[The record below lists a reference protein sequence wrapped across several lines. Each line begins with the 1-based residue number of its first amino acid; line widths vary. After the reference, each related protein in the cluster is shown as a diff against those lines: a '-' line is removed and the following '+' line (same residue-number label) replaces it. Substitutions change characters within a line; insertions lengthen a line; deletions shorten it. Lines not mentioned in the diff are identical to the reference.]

1 MMIRITLQ
9 YLIVTITS
17 ITGLFSLTN
26 AQPVP
31 YGSAFPIE
39 RNLIMMT
46 DKPPGL
52 AKPHLPV
59 DSGSMQPIIEPG
71 SVQLP
76 ELLLQPLQPEFDPN
90 QPLIWEI
97 RTEIVNPYTV
107 KVTWSGI
114 NGATSYELYRNDT
127 LITKLSAAADTHQYS
142 FTDDGLGPDY
152 NYSYVVKAIKVYHL
166 GTLNPTQAEALRNRL
181 NLSVTPL
188 GSGQGTDMPKELR
201 QELAKSKPEQGVTPS
216 IVAPHN
222 FKVTTIDPLKRI
234 VRLEWKPPTQ
244 WATKVQILRD
254 GVPLSNP
261 LAIMAGAGEMSF
273 DDTTVTKGAHTYAL
287 KTRYEYD
294 FLSSLPPPTPTV
306 NKPGQPNLDT
316 LDHRRTPIKLERRH
330 FDSALTPGQ
339 TLYLGG
345 DPMLVGTGIS
355 DITGPIAEVVM
366 MGYANPDQVSSGL
379 HMRLYARAFVF
390 ANPNNDRQRIVF
402 VSAELGQL
410 FSSIKQG
417 VIKKLTQRYGDLY
430 DDRNVQIAATHT
442 HAGPGG
448 YSHHAIFNLTS
459 FGHVTQNYTAIVD
472 GITEA
477 IIQAHDR
484 LAPATLSVAAGNID
498 EKASVN
504 RSKDAFDLNPDSLKG
519 NEVNPE
525 VTMLRIDRSSPV
537 GVISWFSVHNT
548 SLTNKNKLV
557 SSDHKG
563 WASYKFEKMYD
574 SIAPLHRAGE
584 FVAAFPNGD
593 EGDLSPNIEAGFH
606 GPGYHEGKDQFY
618 SMQIIGDREFNT
630 ANRLFHDMNR
640 NPVDG
645 DIDFRHM
652 FVEMPGYV
660 VASTRHS
667 NGVGGNTLCSGA
679 YGMSFAAGAEDGPS
693 EAPFFHEGMVM
704 GENVNEA
711 LAISLRGVYAAPML
725 TPFKESFLAMTFVD
739 YLCQMP
745 KPVLIPSG
753 QLGWTPEVLPFQL
766 LRVGSIVIAGI
777 PGEMTAQGGRRLR
790 ARILNSLSSIGVNR
804 VILTGLA
811 NEYSGYIATPEEY
824 DSQQYEGAST
834 LFGRLTFD
842 AYLQIFG
849 QLADAMATG
858 QPVPTGP
865 MSPDLSRVQIE
876 FQTGVWHDDKLPAE
890 QFGEVLIEPPP
901 EVIRGDGSTIVQATF
916 RSGHPKNDLRR
927 NSTYLHVERLD
938 GDGNWIPVAWD
949 SMPETSLIW
958 ERNED
963 DKKCAFSACSR
974 VHVRWAIPKD
984 AELGTY
990 RLTHAGAWKLPE
1002 FLGGKISSYSGSS
1015 RSFSVK

>member
-1 MMIRITLQ
+1 MIRITLQ
-9 YLIVTITS
+9 YLIITIAS

-26 AQPVP
+26 AQPVTH
-31 YGSAFPIE
+31 GSAFPIE
-39 RNLIMMT
+39 RNLIIMT
-46 DKPPGL
+46 DKPLGL
-52 AKPHLPV
+52 TKPHLPV

-76 ELLLQPLQPEFDPN
+76 KLLLQPLQPEFDPN

-107 KVTWSGI
+107 KVSWSGI
-114 NGATSYELYRNDT
+114 NGATSYELYRNNT
-127 LITKLSAAADTHQYS
+127 LITKLSAAADTQWYS

-166 GTLNPTQAEALRNRL
+166 GTLNPAQAEALRNQL
-181 NLSVTPL
+181 NLSVAPL
-188 GSGQGTDMPKELR
+188 GSGQSTDLPKELR
-201 QELAKSKPEQGVTPS
+201 QELATSKFEQGVTPS
-216 IVAPHN
+216 IVAPHD
-222 FKVTTIDPLKRI
+222 FKVTIIDPLKRI

-254 GVPLSNP
+254 GVPLGNP
-261 LAIMAGAGEMSF
+261 LAIVPGADEMSF
-273 DDTTVTKGAHTYAL
+273 DDATVTKGAHKYAL
-287 KTRYEYD
+287 RTRYEYD
-294 FLSSLPPPTPTV
+294 FLSSSLHATPTV
-306 NKPGQPNLDT
+306 NKPGQSNIDT
-316 LDHRRTPIKLERRH
+316 LDHRHTPIKLERRH
-330 FDSALTPGQ
+330 FESAQTPDQ
-339 TLYLGG
+339 AIFLGG

-366 MGYANPDQVSSGL
+366 MGYANSDQISSGL
-379 HMRLYARAFVF
+379 HMRLYARAFIF
-390 ANPNNDRQRIVF
+390 ANPNNDRQRVVF

-417 VIKKLTQRYGDLY
+417 VINNLMQRYGGLY

-459 FGHVTQNYTAIVD
+459 YGHVKQNYQAIVD

-484 LAPATLSVAAGNID
+484 LAPATLSVAAGDID

-504 RSKDAFDLNPDSLKG
+504 RSKVAFALNPDSLNE

-606 GPGYHEGKDQFY
+606 GPGYHDGKDQFY
-618 SMQIIGDREFNT
+618 SMQTIGDREFNT
-630 ANRLFHDMNR
+630 ANRLFHGMNR

-660 VASTRHS
+660 VTSTRHS

-693 EAPFFHEGMVM
+693 EAPLFHEGMVM

-711 LAISLRGVYAAPML
+711 VAISLRGVYAAPMPPL
-725 TPFKESFLAMTFVD
+725 FKELFLATTLSD
-739 YLCQMP
+739 YSCQMP

-753 QLGWTPEVLPFQL
+753 QLGWTPEILPFQL
-766 LRVGSIVIAGI
+766 LRVGPIVIAGI
-777 PGEMTAQGGRRLR
+777 PGEMTAQAGRRLR
-790 ARILNSLSSIGVNR
+790 TRILNSLSPIGVNR

-811 NEYSGYIATPEEY
+811 NEYSGYVATPEEY
-824 DSQQYEGAST
+824 NSQQYEGAST

-858 QPVPTGP
+858 QPVPLGT
-865 MSPDLSRVQIE
+865 MSPNLGRVQIE
-876 FQTGVWHDDKLPAE
+876 LQTGVWHDDKRSDNE
-890 QFGEVLIEPPP
+890 QFGEVLIEPPS
-901 EVIRGDGSTIVQATF
+901 EVMRGDGSTIVQATF

-927 NSTYLHVERLD
+927 NNTYLAIERHD
-938 GDGNWIPVAWD
+938 GNGNWILVAWD

-958 ERNED
+958 ERNKD
-963 DKKCAFSACSR
+963 DKECPFNACSR

-984 AELGTY
+984 TEPGNY
-990 RLTHAGAWKLPE
+990 RITHTGAWKAPE
-1002 FLGGKISSYSGSS
+1002 ILGGKISSYSGSS